1 MSANPSPKKKPA
13 RRHVRKSAKR
23 SPKSPPKKR
32 NRRRLDLKPGQPE
45 AKSKLTHDLQQR
57 ICNVVAAGQSRERAA
72 SLNGINRSTIRN
84 WLLKAQEDP
93 KSRYAE
99 FAAALELADDQ
110 AIAMMVDRLLKD
122 PDQKWTWKIL
132 KNKRPEEFNERLHIK
147 SELSG
152 PDGSPIPI
160 DAGKHFTVN
169 VTCRALEEEE
179 VQELMPVVNGDGTPV
194 QDADN
199 PYKNR

>member
-1 MSANPSPKKKPA
+1 MPANNHIKHANGRRAQSASSSPTPPKP
-13 RRHVRKSAKR
+13 
-23 SPKSPPKKR
+23 PPKKP
-32 NRRRLDLKPGQPE
+32 RRLKRKAGQPS
-45 AKSKLTHDLQQR
+45 AHSKLNDELQQR
-57 ICNVVAAGQSRERAA
+57 ICNVVASGQSRERAA
-72 SLNGINRSTIRN
+72 SLNGINRSTIRD
-84 WLLKAQEDP
+84 WLLKAQADP
-93 KSRYAE
+93 NGRYAK

-110 AIAMMVDRLLKD
+110 AIAIMVDRLLKD
-122 PDQKWTWKIL
+122 PDQKWTWKVL

-179 VQELMPVVNGDGTPV
+179 VQELMPVVNGDGTP
-194 QDADN
+194 
-199 PYKNR
+199 

>member
-45 AKSKLTHDLQQR
+45 AKSKLTYDLQQR

-93 KSRYAE
+93 KSRYADSQNVKRR
-99 FAAALELADDQ
+99 AAKQGPASDGPA
-110 AIAMMVDRLLKD
+110 
-122 PDQKWTWKIL
+122 
-132 KNKRPEEFNERLHIK
+132 RPKPAARITCAPEQ
-147 SELSG
+147 SAS
-152 PDGSPIPI
+152 DGSFQQPFCLWFEWKRSWPIGSHGWFA
-160 DAGKHFTVN
+160 DLERV
-169 VTCRALEEEE
+169 ALLSK
-179 VQELMPVVNGDGTPV
+179 ELF
-194 QDADN
+194 
-199 PYKNR
+199 R